1 MPAAALRPRTARG
14 LADDVGEMR
23 GAAGPRVIIDR
34 LEIEIVPPPPPPVS
48 ARKPGAGEGVGLN
61 RAVSKIGPLNDPLA
75 AGRALS
81 LRYR

>member
-1 MPAAALRPRTARG
+1 MHQRRARG

-23 GAAGPRVIIDR
+23 SAAGPRVIIDR
-34 LEIEIVPPPPPPVS
+34 LEIEVVPPAPPVS
-48 ARKPGAGEGVGLN
+48 ARKPGAGEGVGSN
-61 RAVSKIGPLNDPLA
+61 RARSKIGPLSDPLA